1 MNPTVRL
8 LGSLE
13 VVGGDGRSVDIGGSQ
28 PRIILAMLVAADG
41 QVVAVEAMIDAIW
54 EDSPPVSASG
64 TLLTYISR
72 LRRALGE
79 VGATIVREP
88 AGYRAT
94 LAPDAVDAHQFEALA
109 DAGRRALDAGDVED
123 ARAQLV
129 EADLLWRGPALL
141 EVRDRPRI
149 AGIAR
154 RLEDRRMAAIEDRVA
169 ADLALGRHATVV
181 AELAQLVGEH
191 PLREGLWELLAL
203 ARYRS
208 GMQADALRA
217 LAEAR
222 ETLVEELGVE
232 PGAQLRDLEQRIL
245 AHDPELAVARPT
257 ATRHVASSVE
267 RASAGTRVVA
277 TAPEVE
283 GAGECSG
290 GRADGG
296 RSSPAGPDLIGRRAE
311 LASLVRA
318 LDVAIDGRPGIAVV
332 QGEAGVGKTRLVE
345 ELASE
350 AARRDA
356 TVVWGRALESGAA
369 PAYWP
374 WLSVLRML
382 RSARPD
388 RSTAAID
395 QLLDIADATPAAQA
409 LSEGSYLLDGVLRLV
424 ESGAGDGPL
433 VIVLEDVQW
442 ADVESLE
449 LATHV
454 VSGLTT
460 GSILVVLTLREGEE
474 VGVDP
479 VLSLLSAASRRGG
492 ARLRLEGLA
501 ADDTAALLAQVSGG
515 VVDEAVARLV
525 HDRVEGNPFY
535 AIELQRLLDAEGL
548 ADVADVAARAVPVGV
563 RDVVRQ
569 RLARLPDPT
578 LELLEIAAVAGR
590 EVDVE
595 LISAASGRPLDTCL
609 DDLEVA
615 LRHRLLAEAASGFGL
630 RFSHALVRE
639 VVVDQ
644 LSALRRA
651 RTHLAIA
658 DAIVERGRD
667 EEAAEILAEHLWAA
681 VPIGV
686 GHRAAEA
693 MDRASDV
700 AIRRF
705 AVGTARNLLE
715 RSLELRRATG
725 SGPEADAAELDTLV
739 RLVWVLWAQGGYGA
753 GLAHY
758 ERAAELARR
767 LGRHDVELDM
777 QRGEWASHATSC
789 DLERARPVAEWFRSQ
804 AEESDDPMVR
814 LAGFSTWAIQCWHD
828 GKLTESSEYLDRA
841 REARSA
847 VAPRADD
854 QTVEAEFV
862 LLSNLFGLVVGELV
876 GQLPEPESA
885 YEAAAA
891 MVDGIVPVAIIWT
904 FAANAATCVGDLGRV
919 DRATRRVLDAE
930 AGESLGLYG
939 SQARMF
945 RGAMLVAT
953 GRAEEGRPMFDSG
966 IDHYRGMGLRT
977 ALGLSLA
984 AAASAEVIA
993 GDLGR
998 AATLLAEARAE
1009 LERGE
1014 RWPLPYVL
1022 LAEADAA
1029 EATGADP
1036 SEVLR
1041 LRSEA
1046 EEVAASF
1053 GSVAAAGRARAAL
1066 AGERWLSRDLTSG

>member
-1 MNPTVRL
+1 MNPTVKL
-8 LGSLE
+8 LGTLE
-13 VVGGDGRSVDIGGSQ
+13 IVGGDGRAVDIGGSQ
-28 PRIILAMLVAADG
+28 PRIILAMLVAAEG
-41 QVVAVEAMIDAIW
+41 QAVAVDALIDAIW
-54 EDSPPVSASG
+54 EDSPPMSASG
-64 TLLTYISR
+64 TLQTYISR

-88 AGYRAT
+88 AGYRVA
-94 LAPDAVDAHQFEALA
+94 LEHDSIDARCFEALA
-109 DAGRRALDAGDVED
+109 DEGRRALDAGDLED
-123 ARAQLV
+123 ARARLI
-129 EADLLWRGPALL
+129 EADGLWRGPALL
-141 EVRDRPRI
+141 EVRDRARI

-154 RLEDRRMAAIEDRVA
+154 RLEDRRLAAIEDRVA

-217 LAEAR
+217 IAEAR
-222 ETLVEELGVE
+222 DTLVEELGVE
-232 PGAQLRDLEQRIL
+232 PGAQLRELEQRIL
-245 AHDPELAVARPT
+245 AQDPELAVALP
-257 ATRHVASSVE
+257 ATTEPVMSTVE
-267 RASAGTRVVA
+267 RASAGTRVLA
-277 TAPEVE
+277 TASGVV
-283 GAGECSG
+283 GAGENSG
-290 GRADGG
+290 LGTDDG
-296 RSSPAGPDLIGRRAE
+296 RSSPAAPDLIGRRTE

-318 LDVAIDGRPGIAVV
+318 LEAAIDGRPGIAVV

-350 AARRDA
+350 ASCRGA

-369 PAYWP
+369 PVYWP
-374 WLSVLRML
+374 WLNVLRML

-388 RSTAAID
+388 LTSAALD
-395 QLLDIADATPAAQA
+395 QLLDVAETPAAKA
-409 LSEGSYLLDGVLRLV
+409 LGEGSHLLDGVLRLV
-424 ESGAGDGPL
+424 ESSAADRPL
-433 VIVLEDVQW
+433 VVVLEDVQW

-460 GSILVVLTLREGEE
+460 GSVLFVLTLREGEE
-474 VGVDP
+474 AGADG

-492 ARLRLEGLA
+492 ARLRLDGLDV
-501 ADDTAALLAQVSGG
+501 DDTAALLAQVSGG
-515 VVDEAVARLV
+515 VVDEAVAHLV

-563 RDVVRQ
+563 RDVVGQ

-595 LISAASGRPLDTCL
+595 LISAASGRALDTCL

-658 DAIVERGRD
+658 DALVELGRD
-667 EEAAEILAEHLWAA
+667 EDAAEILAEHLWAA

-725 SGPEADAAELDTLV
+725 SGPGADAAELDTLV

-753 GLAHY
+753 GLLHY
-758 ERAAELARR
+758 ERATELARR
-767 LGRHDVELDM
+767 LGRHEVELDM
-777 QRGEWASHATSC
+777 QRAEWASHAISC
-789 DLERARPVAEWFRSQ
+789 DLERARPVADRFRTR
-804 AEESDDPMVR
+804 AEESDVAMIR
-814 LAGFSTWAIQCWHD
+814 LAGFSTWGIQCWHD
-828 GKLTESSEYLDRA
+828 GNLAESAEYLARA
-841 REARSA
+841 RDERAA
-847 VAPRADD
+847 VETRADD
-854 QTVEAEFV
+854 LTVAAEFV
-862 LLSNLFGLVVGELV
+862 LLSLLFELVVGELV
-876 GQLPEPESA
+876 GQLNDPESA
-885 YEAAAA
+885 YETVEAS
-891 MVDGIVPVAIIWT
+891 VDGNVPVAIIWT

-919 DRATRRVLDAE
+919 ERATRRILEAE
-930 AGESLGLYG
+930 AGEPLGLYG
-939 SQARMF
+939 GQARMF
-945 RGAMLVAT
+945 RGAMLIAC
-953 GRAEEGRPMFDSG
+953 GRPDEGRPMFDSG
-966 IDHYRGMGLRT
+966 LEHYRGVGIHT
-977 ALGLSLA
+977 ALALMLA

-993 GDLGR
+993 GDIGR
-998 AATLLAEARAE
+998 ASARLADARAE

-1014 RWPLPYVL
+1014 RWPRPYVL
-1022 LAEADAA
+1022 LAEADVA

-1036 SEVLR
+1036 SEVMR
-1041 LRSEA
+1041 LRREA
-1046 EEVAASF
+1046 EEVAASI
-1053 GSVAAAGRARAAL
+1053 GSAAAAQRARAARD
-1066 AGERWLSRDLTSG
+1066 GERWLVGDLTSG